1 MSTPAEADSL
11 KSPRILVIDD
21 EAVVCASCKRI
32 LSEEGYQVHC
42 QQDPR
47 AGLQDAVAGDYDLIL
62 LDIVMPEMDGLEVL
76 KELKSAGVNSEVVVI
91 TGYATVETA
100 VDAMKQGAADYLSKP
115 FTPDELV
122 VVIQKALECSAM
134 YRENQALR
142 QELQLHKGFEG
153 IVGESRC
160 MQKVFSVIKR
170 VAPTDGTVLITGE
183 SGTGKE
189 MVARA
194 IHRLSPRRDRH
205 FLACDCSSLAPAL
218 LESELFGHVKGSFS
232 GAIATK
238 KGLFEAADRGTL
250 FLDEVANIS
259 LETQG
264 KLLRAIE
271 TRSIK
276 KVGDTQEFEVDI
288 RLVAATN
295 RDLEKRVGEGKFR
308 EDLWYR
314 LNVVPVYL
322 PPLKERTGDVPKLAM
337 IFLERFRGK
346 NNVRVQG
353 FTPEAMRVMESYAW
367 PGNVRELKNVVER
380 LAILCDV
387 ERIEPHHLPLE
398 FGQARLSREVSELP
412 HSWEE
417 FKEFKQQVRDAAVRD
432 LERRFLV
439 DALQRSGGN
448 VTQAADDV
456 GMQRTNFHALMRKH
470 ELTGE
475 DA

>member
-1 MSTPAEADSL
+1 M
-11 KSPRILVIDD
+11 IDD

-32 LSEEGYQVHC
+32 LSDEGYSVHC

-47 AGLQDAVAGDYDLIL
+47 AGLQAAVSGEYDLIL
-62 LDIVMPEMDGLEVL
+62 LDLVMPEMEGLEVL
-76 KELKSAGVNSEVVVI
+76 KELKNAGVSSEVVII

-100 VDAMKQGAADYLSKP
+100 VEAMKQGADDYLSKP

-122 VVIQKALECSAM
+122 VVIQKVLECSAM
-134 YRENQALR
+134 FRENQALR
-142 QELQLHKGFEG
+142 RELRLHQGFEG
-153 IVGESRC
+153 IIGESRC
-160 MQKVFSVIKR
+160 MQKVFSVVKR

-189 MVARA
+189 MVAQA
-194 IHRLSPRRDRH
+194 IHRLSLRRDRRL
-205 FLACDCSSLAPAL
+205 LACDCSSLAPAL
-218 LESELFGHVKGSFS
+218 LESELFGHLKGSFS

-250 FLDEVANIS
+250 FLDEIANIS

-271 TRSIK
+271 TRNIK
-276 KVGDTQEFEVDI
+276 KVGDTNERQVDI
-288 RLVAATN
+288 RLIAATN
-295 RDLEKRVGEGKFR
+295 RDLEKRVSEGKFR

-322 PPLKERTGDVPKLAM
+322 PPLQERTGDVPKLAN
-337 IFLERFRGK
+337 IFLERFRQK
-346 NNVRVQG
+346 NEVTVQG
-353 FTPEAMRVMESYAW
+353 FTPEAMRIMEGYRW

-380 LAILCDV
+380 LAILCDAERV
-387 ERIEPHHLPLE
+387 EPRHLPPE
-398 FGQARLSREVSELP
+398 FGQTRLDHTVIELP
-412 HSWEE
+412 RSWEE
-417 FKEFKQQVRDAAVRD
+417 FKELKQQVRDAATGD

-448 VTQAADDV
+448 VTQAAEDI

-470 ELTGE
+470 ELTPE

>member
-1 MSTPAEADSL
+1 LNTPAEEDAAAT
-11 KSPRILVIDD
+11 PRVLVIDD
-21 EAVVCASCKRI
+21 EAVVCNSCRRI
-32 LSEEGYQVHC
+32 LLEEGYQVDC
-42 QQDPR
+42 RQDPR
-47 AGLQDAVAGDYDLIL
+47 AGLQAAVSGEYDLIL

-76 KELKSAGVNSEVVVI
+76 KEIKSAGVASEVVII

-100 VDAMKQGAADYLSKP
+100 VAAMKQGADDYLSKP

-122 VVIQKALECSAM
+122 VVIQKVLECSAVF
-134 YRENQALR
+134 RENQALR
-142 QELQLHKGFEG
+142 RELRLNQGFEG
-153 IVGESRC
+153 IIGESRC
-160 MQKVFSVIKR
+160 MQKVFAVIRR
-170 VAPTDGTVLITGE
+170 VAPTDGTVLINGE

-189 MVARA
+189 MAARA
-194 IHRLSPRRDRH
+194 IHRLSKRRDRH
-205 FLACDCSSLAPAL
+205 FLACDCSSLAPSL

-238 KGLFEAADRGTL
+238 KGLFEAADGGTL

-271 TRSIK
+271 ARSIK
-276 KVGDTQEFEVDI
+276 KVGDTQEREVDI
-288 RLVAATN
+288 RLIAATN

-322 PPLKERTGDVPKLAM
+322 PPLKERTGDVPLLAK
-337 IFLERFRGK
+337 IFLERFRQK
-346 NNVRVQG
+346 NEVRVQG
-353 FTPEAMRVMESYAW
+353 FSPEAMQVMESYAW
-367 PGNVRELKNVVER
+367 PGNVRELKNVVAR

-387 ERIEPHHLPLE
+387 ERIEPHHLPPEL
-398 FGQARLSREVSELP
+398 GQTRLDHRFSDLP
-412 HSWEE
+412 RSWDD
-417 FKEFKQQVRDAAVRD
+417 FKELKQQVRESAVRD

-439 DALQRSGGN
+439 EALQRSGGN
-448 VTQAADDV
+448 VTRAADDV

-470 ELTGE
+470 ELTPE

>member
-1 MSTPAEADSL
+1 MPDQDETAAE
-11 KSPRILVIDD
+11 PRVLVIDD
-21 EAVVCASCKRI
+21 EAVVCNSCRRI
-32 LSEEGYQVHC
+32 LEEEGYRVDC
-42 QQDPR
+42 RQDPR
-47 AGLQDAVAGDYDLIL
+47 AGLQAAVSGEYDLVL

-76 KELKSAGVNSEVVVI
+76 KELRGAGVASEVVII

-100 VDAMKQGAADYLSKP
+100 VAAMKQGANDYLSKP

-122 VVIQKALECSAM
+122 VVIQKVLECSAVF
-134 YRENQALR
+134 RENQALR
-142 QELQLHKGFEG
+142 QELRLHQGFEG
-153 IVGESRC
+153 IIGESRC
-160 MQKVFSVIKR
+160 MEKVFAVIRR

-194 IHRLSPRRDRH
+194 IHRLSKRSQRP
-205 FLACDCSSLAPAL
+205 FLACDCSALAPSL

-238 KGLFEAADRGTL
+238 KGLFEAAEGGTL

-271 TRSIK
+271 TRSVK
-276 KVGDTQEFEVDI
+276 KVGETQEREVDI
-288 RLVAATN
+288 RLIVATN
-295 RDLEKRVGEGKFR
+295 RNLEKRVGEGKFR

-322 PPLKERTGDVPKLAM
+322 PPLKERSGDVPRLAM
-337 IFLERFRGK
+337 TFLERFRQK
-346 NNVRVQG
+346 NEVRVKG
-353 FTPEAMRVMESYAW
+353 FSPEAMKLMEDHRW

-380 LAILCDV
+380 LAILCDAERV
-387 ERIEPHHLPLE
+387 EPRHLPPEL
-398 FGQARLSREVSELP
+398 GQSRQDQVFFDLP
-412 HSWEE
+412 RSWEE
-417 FKEFKQQVRDAAVRD
+417 FKELKQQVREAAVRD

-439 DALQRSGGN
+439 EALQRSGGN
-448 VTQAADDV
+448 VTQASDEV